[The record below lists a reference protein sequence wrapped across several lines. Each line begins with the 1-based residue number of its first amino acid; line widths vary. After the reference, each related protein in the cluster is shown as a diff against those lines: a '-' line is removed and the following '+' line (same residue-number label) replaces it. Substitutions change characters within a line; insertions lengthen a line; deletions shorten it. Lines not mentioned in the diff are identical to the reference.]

1 MYETIRVE
9 KDQDAPIATLVLS
22 RPERRNALNN
32 TMRREIVDALQ
43 SLEDDPDV
51 RVLIVTGDGEAFCAG
66 ADIEEL
72 QSRTVLQ
79 ATWPPTVVQDHI
91 ERFTKPVIAAINGYA
106 LGGGCEI
113 ALACTIR
120 AISTS
125 ARIGLPEVRLGI
137 LPGGGGTQRLP
148 RVVGLGWALHMA
160 LTAEFLDAGTAFR
173 IGLVTKCAEPED
185 LIPACREI
193 AGRLAAMPPLAM
205 RAIEQALRA
214 SSDVASSR
222 GLEMERQLMG
232 ALLSSEDHNEGIQ
245 AFLEKR
251 KGAFKGE

>member
-9 KDQDAPIATLVLS
+9 TEGPIATLVLS

-32 TMRREIVDALQ
+32 TMRREIVEALQ
-43 SLEDDPDV
+43 AVEKDDSL
-51 RVLIVTGDGEAFCAG
+51 RALIITGDGDAFCAG

-72 QSRTVLQ
+72 QSRTVLE
-79 ATWPPTVVQDHI
+79 ATWPLIVVQDHI
-91 ERFTKPVIAAINGYA
+91 ERLSKPVVAAINGFA

-113 ALACTIR
+113 ALACTLR
-120 AISTS
+120 ACSS
-125 ARIGLPEVRLGI
+125 NARIGLPEVRLGV

-160 LTAEFLDAGTAFR
+160 LTAEFMDADTAFR
-173 IGLVTKCAEPED
+173 IGLVTKLTEPD
-185 LIPACREI
+185 ALMAACRDM
-193 AGRLAAMPPLAM
+193 AGRLAAMPPLAVRAITQAM
-205 RAIEQALRA
+205 RA
-214 SSDVASSR
+214 SHDVASAR

-232 ALLSSEDHNEGIQ
+232 ALLSSDDHLEGIQ

-251 KGAFKGE
+251 EGKFEGR